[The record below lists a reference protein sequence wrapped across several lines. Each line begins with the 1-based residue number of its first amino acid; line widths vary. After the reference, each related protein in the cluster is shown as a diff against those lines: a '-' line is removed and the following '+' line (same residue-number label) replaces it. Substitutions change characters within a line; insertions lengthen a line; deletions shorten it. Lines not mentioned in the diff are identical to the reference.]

1 MPPFFDDDHN
11 GYFVIKFSLQ
21 WMETKNFVSFG
32 LTSRTRVTRAPD
44 SVEISVLD
52 RSHFE

>member
-11 GYFVIKFSLQ
+11 GCFVIKFSLQ
-21 WMETKNFVSFG
+21 LMGTKNFVSSR

-44 SVEISVLD
+44 SVKISVLD
-52 RSHFE
+52 RSHLE

>member
-11 GYFVIKFSLQ
+11 GYFVIKFSSQ
-21 WMETKNFVSFG
+21 WMETKNFVGFR

-44 SVEISVLD
+44 SVKISVLD